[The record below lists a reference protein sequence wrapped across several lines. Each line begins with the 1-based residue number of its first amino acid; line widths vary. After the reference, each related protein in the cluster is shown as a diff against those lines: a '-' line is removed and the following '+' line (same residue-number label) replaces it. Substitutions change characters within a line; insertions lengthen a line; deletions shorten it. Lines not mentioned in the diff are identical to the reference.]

1 VPFDRYSTNIKEY
14 CARHLIEIPLAFW
27 RHGPSRY
34 ALIHLDTDPGRIV
47 ASTWANQNRVI
58 EYLKRAEAGIPHRI
72 LDLEDL
78 HEVHYAGGTKLT
90 RGAQPVPVIEL
101 ENHP

>member
-1 VPFDRYSTNIKEY
+1 VTFDRYSNNVKEY
-14 CARHLIEIPLAFW
+14 CARHLIEIPAAFW

-34 ALIHLDTDPGRIV
+34 AVIHIDTDPGRIV
-47 ASTWANQNRVI
+47 AATWSHQNRVI
-58 EYLKRAEAGIPHRI
+58 EYLKHAGSGAPYRI

-78 HEVHYAGGTKLT
+78 HEVHYAGGTRLA
-90 RGAQPVPVIEL
+90 RGARPAPVIDL